1 MLDSAVGKVDGV
13 RASNNTVAVIVLL
26 LLESSATVVISHGV
40 GVLVRRGLGQIVSN
54 IAGLHGGVVG
64 GGGIS
69 WGVDSVVGNGVN
81 SVVGNWMDSMVG
93 NGVDSMVGNGVD
105 SVVGNG
111 VDGVVGDWVDGVVTN
126 NSVVTNDMI
135 GTMQPVGC

>member
-1 MLDSAVGKVDGV
+1 MRQRGGVDSGDS
-13 RASNNTVAVIVLL
+13 R
-26 LLESSATVVISHGV
+26 H
-40 GVLVRRGLGQIVSN
+40 
-54 IAGLHGGVVG
+54 HGGVH
-64 GGGIS
+64 S
-69 WGVDSVVGNGVN
+69 GVVSH
-81 SVVGNWMDSMVG
+81 
-93 NGVDSMVGNGVD
+93 GVD